1 MPRMDSLYCPFDP
14 KIHPDAS
21 SVHEGSIRW
30 ARSLGML
37 PTEQHVRTACKAKA
51 GWLVARAFPTAELQG
66 LQLAA
71 DWAVLCCSLD
81 DRIRR
86 LGTASEVASYLQH
99 LHDLLRAEIA
109 GSFDD
114 PFAAGMRDLRQRL
127 LDLGPP
133 NHFEQFAERMAALFA
148 GNVTEA
154 RNRERAQIPSFA
166 SYRRLREITTG
177 LHVMFALAELLE
189 GFSLPDRLRAHP
201 ILRGLATRASNIVGW
216 ANDLYIHE
224 KEILRGEIHNL
235 VLVLMNEHRLP
246 IGEAVAKAVALH
258 DGEVHSFLQEVEQL
272 PPFGKAAAEVHRY
285 VETLRCCIRGHLDWA
300 NDTGRYRPFDE
311 PASPPRTRPAGKPA
325 MA

>member
-1 MPRMDSLYCPFDP
+1 MDSLYCPFDP
-14 KIHPDAS
+14 KVHPDAS
-21 SVHEGSIRW
+21 SVHEGSVHW

-37 PTEQHVRTACKAKA
+37 PTEQHLRTACKAKA

-86 LGTASEVASYLQH
+86 LGTADEVASYLQH
-99 LHDLLRAEIA
+99 LLHLLRADIA
-109 GSFDD
+109 GSFED
-114 PFAAGMRDLRQRL
+114 PFAAGMRDLRERL

-133 NHFEQFAERMAALFA
+133 NHFTHFVHRMEELFA

-166 SYRRLREITTG
+166 TYRRLRETTTG
-177 LHVMFALAELLE
+177 LHVMFSLAELLE
-189 GFSLPDRLRAHP
+189 GFSLSDRLRDHP
-201 ILRGLATRASNIVGW
+201 SLRGLATRASTIVGW
-216 ANDLYIHE
+216 ANDLFIHE

-235 VLVLMNEHRLP
+235 VLVLMNEHRVT
-246 IGEAVAKAVALH
+246 IEEAVVKAVALH
-258 DGEVHSFLQEVEQL
+258 DGEVRKFLQEMEQL
-272 PPFGKAAAEVHRY
+272 PPFGKAAADVHRY
-285 VETLRCCIRGHLDWA
+285 VEVLRCCIRGHLDWA

-311 PASPPRTRPAGKPA
+311 PAGPLSVRPAGKPA